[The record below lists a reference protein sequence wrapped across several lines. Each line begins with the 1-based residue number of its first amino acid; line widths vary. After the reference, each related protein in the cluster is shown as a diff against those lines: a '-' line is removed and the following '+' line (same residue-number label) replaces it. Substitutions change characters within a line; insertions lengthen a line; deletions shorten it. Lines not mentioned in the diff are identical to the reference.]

1 MKRKPLSD
9 EGAMAVS
16 SAAVASLRRVKAYH
30 RYNVF
35 ADMKVVWL
43 RMRLRRRRCRKWYC
57 LKKSALVTA
66 CVMDESVRIIT
77 RLLRDRAR
85 FKRDQLIAERIT
97 EGCENKCPICLTALQ
112 DFEPSELF
120 VHDSIVFCKNDVV
133 ACLSSEYNF
142 SNPIT
147 RKSIGLHAVRRLGS
161 VSLLQ
166 KFAFRGALRKRAVDL
181 SSHFF
186 FLENDIVS
194 TFKELLAVVDYSGAD
209 FCRQRIFQDAY
220 LDFDQQVQH
229 MFAIDPKRSICV
241 MKSLRTVIGNWNAS
255 KPVTTAWSN
264 DLIRRI
270 IEVYTAN
277 GV

>member
-9 EGAMAVS
+9 EGAVAVS
-16 SAAVASLRRVKAYH
+16 SAAVASLAKVKAYH

-35 ADMKVVWL
+35 AEMTVVWL
-43 RMRLRRRRCRKWYC
+43 RTRLRRRRCRKWYC
-57 LKKSALVTA
+57 LKKSALVTT
-66 CVMDESVRIIT
+66 CVLDESVRIIT
-77 RLLRDRAR
+77 RLLRDCAR
-85 FKRDQLIAERIT
+85 FKRDQLIAERVA
-97 EGCENKCPICLTALQ
+97 EGCENKCPICLTSLQ
-112 DFEPSELF
+112 EFERSDLF
-120 VHDSIVFCKNDVV
+120 VHDGIVFCKNDVV

-147 RKSIGLHAVRRLGS
+147 RKSMGLHAVRRLGS

-166 KFAFRGALRKRAVDL
+166 KFAVRGALRKRAIDL

-194 TFKELLAVVDYSGAD
+194 TFKELLAVVDYSGSD

-220 LDFDQQVQH
+220 LGFDQQVQH

-241 MKSLRTVIGNWNAS
+241 LKSLRTVIRDWNAS
-255 KPVTTAWSN
+255 KPVTKAWSS

-270 IEVYTAN
+270 IEVYS
-277 GV
+277 VHEV